1 MNKKQYLLIAALYKH
16 GEERVEVV
24 FWQLEAMEGTSVA
37 LFENSEEDEDQRGA
51 SSFTKL
57 QK

>member
-37 LFENSEEDEDQRGA
+37 LFENGEEDEDERGA
-51 SSFTKL
+51 AQFTKC
-57 QK
+57 